1 MTNIGCITKRYRL
14 NGEAYW
20 VDEAGAEAVVTAETA
35 LVSLVEGSGNP
46 RKIELREPSKRPLTK
61 EQERVKETAKLLD
74 LSEAE
79 ADIFARGR

>member
-20 VDEAGAEAVVTAETA
+20 VDETGAEAVVTAETA

-46 RKIELREPSKRPLTK
+46 RKIELREPSKCPLTK

-79 ADIFARGR
+79 AEIFARGR